1 MIQNHPTVGRLIL
14 TSQRFAPK
22 GRDADNTWPLFQTFA
37 LQDLFEFAVTQTF
50 SYVMK
55 SGRQRGYYYLHHD
68 IPATDA
74 DFQLTLALRA
84 DGSFT
89 GFPLTR
95 GELFNAG
102 IRGQL
107 SFVEDQGVP

>member
-22 GRDADNTWPLFQTFA
+22 GRDLDNPWPAAQTFV
-37 LQDLFEFAVTQTF
+37 LQTLFEFAVTQTF
-50 SYVMK
+50 SYVLK
-55 SGRQRGYYYLHHD
+55 SGRQRGYYYLHHPPPD
-68 IPATDA
+68 TDA
-74 DFQLTLALRA
+74 DIALTLALRA
-84 DGSFT
+84 DVT
-89 GFPLTR
+89 TVGFPLIR

-107 SFVEDQGVP
+107 SFVEDQGIP